1 MVALKQSVIDLL
13 PASAAK
19 EVVRFLAVL
28 LRESF
33 GRDYSIEGHPIAAY
47 NGAYTQESEHEG
59 SPVYKNAEGRYCY
72 FAKKGDWSAWV
83 LNDKF
88 TPGKSVANGGFIKVE
103 AGGGLPE
110 GARTWECLV
119 ESKWVERT
127 VTVTPPVRLNLAH
140 LLRISPT
147 L

>member
-59 SPVYKNAEGRYCY
+59 SPVYKNAAGKYCY
-72 FAKKGDWSAWV
+72 LAKTGSWY
-83 LNDKF
+83 LNDKL
-88 TPGKSVANGGFIKVE
+88 TPDKKTCVSYIEAEPCGTPSGTVDRVYGLENGRDE
-103 AGGGLPE
+103 AFAE
-110 GARTWECLV
+110 AQQ
-119 ESKWVERT
+119 
-127 VTVTPPVRLNLAH
+127 
-140 LLRISPT
+140 
-147 L
+147 